1 MQKDILFPFDSRLFG
16 TLANWFKKKKNTKKN
31 LESEVSKVY
40 HFPVASI
47 GSIEEAPEVLQKR
60 KKQETM
66 RLGVWLARK
75 QILKLWS
82 PGWQEDSSNG
92 AAVKG

>member
-1 MQKDILFPFDSRLFG
+1 M
-16 TLANWFKKKKNTKKN
+16 
-31 LESEVSKVY
+31 Y

-60 KKQETM
+60 KKQETT

-92 AAVKG
+92 AAVKGWGPVGFASPRLTDSNFQGVLLQTAEVFDIGKG